1 MALSI
6 CDQMR
11 LNVFKASQEENEAAI
26 DRVAKA
32 IDVAEWLKAIAK
44 EMSL

>member
-1 MALSI
+1 
-6 CDQMR
+6 
-11 LNVFKASQEENEAAI
+11 VTI

-44 EMSL
+44 EMSLQKLARRLLVSFL